1 MTEGEKMN
9 DEALNMSIRKFL
21 KTVGVN
27 SQLAIEKAVQKAV
40 AEGKLKGNEA
50 FPAAMTLTVGK
61 LGLDIKF
68 DGEIKLE

>member
-1 MTEGEKMN
+1 MN

-50 FPAAMTLTVGK
+50 FPAAMTLSVGK
-61 LGLDIKF
+61 LSIDIKF

>member
-1 MTEGEKMN
+1 MN

-27 SQLAIEKAVQKAV
+27 SQLAIEKAIQKAV
-40 AEGKLKGNEA
+40 AEGKLKGNET
-50 FPAAMTLTVGK
+50 FPAAMTLSIGK
-61 LGLDIKF
+61 LGIEVKF

>member
-1 MTEGEKMN
+1 MN

-27 SQLAIEKAVQKAV
+27 SQIAIEKAVQKAF
-40 AEGKLKGNEA
+40 AEGKLKGNES
-50 FPAAMTLTVGK
+50 FPAAMTLSVGK
-61 LGLDIKF
+61 LNVDVKF